1 MPSASP
7 TRSFV
12 DSAKKL
18 VATFSKERLEYMF
31 IGGFALPAYGQIRAT
46 QDIDIAIAVTK
57 MESLERLLE
66 ELRRRSFETTA
77 KAQMDAA
84 CIYLL
89 DRENLVE
96 VELWLKP
103 DGVTFNNELLSRRR
117 RIELAEDLNIWVIGP
132 EDFIVNKLARVDRSV
147 QDERDIVTVL
157 INQKGK
163 LDYEYLEERAEEFEV
178 IQLLKPLQRRIDTS
192 A

>member
-1 MPSASP
+1 LPSASA

>member
-1 MPSASP
+1 
-7 TRSFV
+7 
-12 DSAKKL
+12 
-18 VATFSKERLEYMF
+18 MF

>member
-1 MPSASP
+1 MPSASA

>member
-1 MPSASP
+1 LPSASP